1 MINRI
6 PLRPQCRMR
15 ACPRSRSIHQDL
27 GWWHWNSPPLSR
39 VQRLRRTRHVAL
51 LHRLLIVRLPLHL
64 CIYIIL
70 IPLQQRLLLLLL
82 IVDRHKAS
90 VRSCQ
95 FGNHSSCYLGC
106 FLGNGAGVAC
116 GVLGMAAGVGVAAC
130 GDEEGEVEEPAEDC
144 ALGRA
149 IHRA

>member
-1 MINRI
+1 
-6 PLRPQCRMR
+6 MR

-27 GWWHWNSPPLSR
+27 RWWHWNSPPLGR
-39 VQRLRRTRHVAL
+39 VQRLRRTRHIAL

-82 IVDRHKAS
+82 IVDRDKAS
-90 VRSCQ
+90 IWARRQ
-95 FGNHSSCYLGC
+95 FGNHPPSYLCC

-130 GDEEGEVEEPAEDC
+130 GDEEGEVEEPGEDC